1 MKYKRVISASF
12 IQDIFTWV
20 NSAYDVHTDMQSQS
34 GGAMSIEWGV
44 IHANPGKQKLNT
56 KNSTEADVV
65 IMRYYLAYNVWL
77 LMFLL
82 EQGYRISNNT
92 VYQDNQSATKI

>member
-1 MKYKRVISASF
+1 MMKRFRPDFKPSVYFLCMTMESSDKDDWKNMWRLLDWVKDKMKYKRVISASF

-44 IHANPGKQKLNT
+44 IHANPGK
-56 KNSTEADVV
+56 
-65 IMRYYLAYNVWL
+65 
-77 LMFLL
+77 
-82 EQGYRISNNT
+82 
-92 VYQDNQSATKI
+92 